1 MWLDNRYVTMLADSY
16 ISEQIAECQ
25 RWSGR
30 TQGKVSQACARA
42 LNAYVKGMG
51 AVDMMDQNN
60 QRANVRMNRCPRR
73 YHRRLFYWLMSTIG
87 YHNMRIA
94 VEALLPPEMLE
105 ELKRQQCNFGYGTWF
120 QDELA
125 DQVIKYGLDMA
136 KAEVGT
142 PNTRQTQQMKPYFQ
156 PKRRRR
162 GQTKLQMRSGAH
174 VAVPES
180 HAHVDSRIVK
190 IVTEYKN

>member
-1 MWLDNRYVTMLADSY
+1 
-16 ISEQIAECQ
+16 
-25 RWSGR
+25 
-30 TQGKVSQACARA
+30 
-42 LNAYVKGMG
+42 
-51 AVDMMDQNN
+51 
-60 QRANVRMNRCPRR
+60 
-73 YHRRLFYWLMSTIG
+73 MSTIG
-87 YHNMRIA
+87 YHNVRIA

-105 ELKRQQCNFGYGTWF
+105 ELKRQQRNFGYGTWF

-190 IVTEYKN
+190 IVTEYKNQNPKE